1 MDEAGDIAVR
11 RGGLDERDNRV
22 ARGHVDSRRADIETG
37 VAHHLGRTVRV
48 VLVQVGEHDV
58 LASADTSSYRMS
70 DDPGPMTT
78 MAWCIQSFLLGRI
91 VFADER
97 AFCSVVSTA

>member
-1 MDEAGDIAVR
+1 VDETGDIAVR

-58 LASADTSSYRMS
+58 LAGADTSSYRLS
-70 DDPGPMTT
+70 DRSRASDNYD
-78 MAWCIQSFLLGRI
+78 LVHR
-91 VFADER
+91 VADER